1 MHDAA
6 IHQVD
11 YRNDLQG
18 VNVRIFVFEYVTGG
32 GMLDET
38 VPASLTYEGDMMLRA
53 LINDLAEI
61 PNLHL
66 TTLRDA
72 RLDEPD
78 WGADV
83 HYVYNEDDFRRG
95 WQELLGEA
103 DAVWPVAPETG
114 ERLERASRQVVNAG
128 KLLLSS
134 RPDAVRVAASKLRTA
149 VRLTQHGL
157 PMVPTYALQDCPHD
171 IASCWVVKPDDG
183 VGCLGAH
190 ICRDEQELACMA
202 AKESSGEVYVAQ
214 PFIEGVSGSLCL
226 LCRDGEARLLSCN
239 RQRVVVSN
247 DEFHLLGCIVGGLAD
262 GHAGYA
268 RLARGVAAAMP
279 GLWGLVG
286 VDFIASAQGPLVL
299 EINPRL
305 TTSYLGLRDS
315 LGENPAALVLNL
327 IDGGDLAPARTH
339 ASAAIDVSLEADR
352 VA

>member
-1 MHDAA
+1 M
-6 IHQVD
+6 
-11 YRNDLQG
+11 
-18 VNVRIFVFEYVTGG
+18 RIFVFEYVTGG

-61 PNLHL
+61 PDLHL

-83 HYVYNEDDFRRG
+83 HYVYNEGDFRRG
-95 WQELLGEA
+95 WQQLLGEA

-114 ERLERASRQVVNAG
+114 DRLERASRKVINAG
-128 KLLLSS
+128 KLLLNS

-157 PMVPTYALQDCPHD
+157 PMVPTYALSECPRDH
-171 IASCWVVKPDDG
+171 ASCWVVKPDDG
-183 VGCLGAH
+183 VGCLGAR
-190 ICRDEQELACMA
+190 ICRDEQELARLA
-202 AKESSGEVYVAQ
+202 ANASNGKVYVAQ

-247 DEFHLLGCIVGGLAD
+247 DEFHLLGCIVNGLAD
-262 GHAGYA
+262 GHADYA

-286 VDFIASAQGPLVL
+286 VDFIVSEHGPLLL

-305 TTSYLGLRDS
+305 TTSYLGLKDS
-315 LGENPAALVLNL
+315 LGENPAALVLDL
-327 IDGGDLAPARTH
+327 IDGGELASARTH
-339 ASAAIDVSLEADR
+339 APAAIDVSLGAGH